1 MGGKLYKKLM
11 IFICMVSVLISC
23 NKVSDSNISNKDIIS
38 YCTGDIDSD
47 GACELIAVNDGGER
61 KKLPTKETYGKF
73 VEIYKEFTIDDGKII
88 LGSEPDYSFDF
99 SNMKP
104 SKVQLG
110 DVDGDGKLDISIVM
124 YKKVKFHNALA
135 KRPFFYNFKSGKLV
149 PLWLGS
155 RLSRPFDDFKL
166 ADIDNDKVSEII
178 SIEELEDK
186 NRVLAV
192 YKWNGFG
199 FDLFVQSHEEF
210 KKLMFDNTF
219 TEIKLIADGKERE
232 VKLIDGKIL
241 IE

>member
-1 MGGKLYKKLM
+1 M
-11 IFICMVSVLISC
+11 
-23 NKVSDSNISNKDIIS
+23 
-38 YCTGDIDSD
+38 
-47 GACELIAVNDGGER
+47 
-61 KKLPTKETYGKF
+61 
-73 VEIYKEFTIDDGKII
+73 
-88 LGSEPDYSFDF
+88 GSEPDYSFDF

-135 KRPFFYNFKSGKLV
+135 KRPFFYNFKYGKLV

-199 FDLFVQSHEEF
+199 FDLFIQSHEEF
-210 KKLMFDNTF
+210 KKLMFDNTV